1 MVRQVIKTKVGII
14 FTIVTVAVTAFTP
27 VHPAYAEPDFSQPS
41 QNISESDCEK
51 AVTRSALIECAYQ
64 AAKES
69 DNRLNAVYQQVSSGL
84 SAKERTGLVKT
95 QLTWIKYRDGSCEP
109 LLDHAKYGRES
120 AIQYWACIDRLTKQ
134 RTAELEND

>member
-1 MVRQVIKTKVGII
+1 MHAGIKTGTI
-14 FTIVTVAVTAFTP
+14 FTAIVATVTAFAP
-27 VHPAYAEPDFSQPS
+27 VHAEPDFSGSSP
-41 QNISESDCEK
+41 NISESVCEQ
-51 AVTRSALIECAYQ
+51 AVTRSALIQCAYQ

-84 SAKERTGLVKT
+84 SAKERAGLIKT
-95 QLTWIKYRDGSCEP
+95 QQNWIKYRDGSCEP